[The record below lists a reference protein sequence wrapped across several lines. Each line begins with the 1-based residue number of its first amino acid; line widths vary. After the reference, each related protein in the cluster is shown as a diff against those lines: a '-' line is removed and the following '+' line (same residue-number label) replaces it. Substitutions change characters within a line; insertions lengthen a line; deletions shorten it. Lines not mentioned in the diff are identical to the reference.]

1 MRPAIG
7 AAHRPDAGGA
17 GSIEPKGATVAARR
31 RGFSLVEMLIVVVII
46 GIMLSIGFPKL
57 RAGMINNNVRAA
69 RTGLINAIA
78 AARNAGSQTNRST
91 WVKVS
96 GSRVFVLARPRLFTV
111 AGSDADT
118 IGPVQNM
125 DGLYGVSITPSV
137 DSFRFN
143 PTLTSLD
150 VVGKSFILTKSGF
163 ADTVSIDGLGRVS
176 K

>member
-1 MRPAIG
+1 M
-7 AAHRPDAGGA
+7 
-17 GSIEPKGATVAARR
+17 TARR
-31 RGFSLVEMLIVVVII
+31 RGFSLVELLIVVVII

-57 RAGMINNNVRAA
+57 RTGMINNNVRAA

-91 WVKVS
+91 WVKIV
-96 GSRVFVLARPRLFTV
+96 GSRVFVIARPRLDLQTG
-111 AGSDADT
+111 ATNADT

-125 DGLYGVSITPSV
+125 DGLYGVSITPAL

-150 VVGKSFILTKSGF
+150 VVGKSFILSKSGF

>member
-1 MRPAIG
+1 
-7 AAHRPDAGGA
+7 
-17 GSIEPKGATVAARR
+17 VAARR
-31 RGFSLVEMLIVVVII
+31 RGFSLVEMLIVVVMI
-46 GIMLSIGFPKL
+46 GIMLSIGFPKM
-57 RAGMINNNVRAA
+57 RAGMANNNVRAA
-69 RTGLINAIA
+69 RTALINMIA
-78 AARNAGSQTNRST
+78 GARNAGSQTNRST

-96 GSRVFVLARPRLFTV
+96 GSRVFVLARPRQDFQTG
-111 AGSDADT
+111 ATNADT

-150 VVGKSFILTKSGF
+150 IVGKSFILSRNGY
-163 ADTVSIDGLGRVS
+163 ADTVSIDGLGRVL

>member
-1 MRPAIG
+1 
-7 AAHRPDAGGA
+7 
-17 GSIEPKGATVAARR
+17 VAARR
-31 RGFSLVEMLIVVVII
+31 RGFSLIELLIVVVII

-69 RTGLINAIA
+69 RTALINMIA
-78 AARNAGSQTNRST
+78 GARNAGSQTNRST

-96 GSRVFVLARPRLFTV
+96 GSRVFVLARPRLDLQTG
-111 AGSDADT
+111 ATNADT
-118 IGPVQNM
+118 IGQVQNM

-150 VVGKSFILTKSGF
+150 VVGKSFILSKNGF
-163 ADTVSIDGLGRVS
+163 ADTVSVDGLGRVL

>member
-1 MRPAIG
+1 M
-7 AAHRPDAGGA
+7 
-17 GSIEPKGATVAARR
+17 AARR
-31 RGFSLVEMLIVVVII
+31 RGFSLVELLIVVVII

-57 RAGMINNNVRAA
+57 RTGMATSNIRGA
-69 RTGLINAIA
+69 RTALINMIA
-78 AARNAGSQTNRST
+78 GARNAGSQTNRST
-91 WVKVS
+91 WVKVA
-96 GSRVFVLARPRLFTV
+96 GSRVLVLASPRLVTL
-111 AGSDADT
+111 AGSTMDT

-150 VVGKSFILTKSGF
+150 VVGKTFILSRNGY